1 MKMRSILSLAVAAT
15 TLAGLGAADPAR
27 ADRET
32 QGYLYGTVHT
42 ESGSTY
48 QGVLRWG
55 REESFWDDLFN
66 SAKVDLPWLD
76 EFDDRR
82 DRDRD
87 RNRGRIRILG
97 YRINWNDDDLASSRV
112 FIARFGD
119 IARIEVGRDEEAEV
133 TMRNGEVYPIEGYS
147 NDIGADI
154 RVKDDSVGEIEV
166 KWNRIETIEFAATP
180 AGIDPGST
188 RLHGRVT
195 ADSGDFE
202 GYILWDGD
210 ECQTT
215 DILDGESEDGDLEI
229 EMGRIRS
236 IERRGRRSSVVQLKD
251 GRELRLRGSND
262 GDSSNRGIYVE
273 IDGVGRVRIPW
284 DEFDRVD
291 FTDRTDSG
299 RAYDDY
305 REQGPLRGVVVD
317 RDGGE
322 HRGLIVYD
330 LDEAQGWEILN
341 GDYRDM
347 EYSIP
352 MMNIKRLEPRSRD
365 DCLVVLR
372 NGVELRLGDSQDVSE
387 RNDGIL
393 VLRDEDDEDPI
404 YLEWNEIDHIE
415 FE

>member
-1 MKMRSILSLAVAAT
+1 MKMRTILSLTLAAATLGMLAVAT
-15 TLAGLGAADPAR
+15 PAR

-32 QGYLYGTVHT
+32 QGFLFGTVHT

-48 QGVLRWG
+48 RGILRWG
-55 REESFWDDLFN
+55 KEESFWDDLFN

-87 RNRGRIRILG
+87 RNRGRLRILG
-97 YRINWNDDDLASSRV
+97 YRINWNSNNMASSRV

-147 NDIGADI
+147 NDIGAEI
-154 RVKDDSVGEIEV
+154 RVMDDSVGEIEL
-166 KWNRIETIEFAATP
+166 KWDRIETIEFEATP
-180 AGIDPGST
+180 SNVDPGST
-188 RLHGRVT
+188 RLHGTVI
-195 ADSGDFE
+195 ADSGEFE

-210 ECQTT
+210 ECQST

-236 IERRGRRSSVVQLKD
+236 IERRGRRSSVVELKD
-251 GRELRLRGSND
+251 GREMRLRGSND
-262 GDSSNRGIYVE
+262 VDGSNRGIYVDV
-273 IDGVGRVRIPW
+273 DGVGRIRIPW
-284 DEFDRVD
+284 DEFDRIE
-291 FTDRTDSG
+291 FSDRTDSG
-299 RAYDDY
+299 RGYDEY
-305 REQGPLRGVVVD
+305 RDQKPLEGIVVD
-317 RDGGE
+317 RDGDE

-330 LDEAQGWEILN
+330 LDEAQSWEILN

-365 DCLVVLR
+365 DCILVLR

-387 RNDGIL
+387 RNDGVL
-393 VLRDEDDEDPI
+393 VLRDEDDDDPI
-404 YLEWNEIDHIE
+404 YLEWGEIDHIV
-415 FE
+415 FD